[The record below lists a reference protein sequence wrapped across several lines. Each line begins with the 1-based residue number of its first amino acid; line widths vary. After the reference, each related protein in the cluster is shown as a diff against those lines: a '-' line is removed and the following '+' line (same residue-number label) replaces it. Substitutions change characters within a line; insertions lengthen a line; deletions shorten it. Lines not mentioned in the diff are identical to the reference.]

1 MAAVSDYNNI
11 SKFLNRLLGVQVAV
25 QNALFQYF
33 TDTLAAI
40 CLQAKRNGRWDMGI
54 LGKSYTHTHNVHC
67 RVIHASAG
75 TIGMRLKLWQNTGK
89 TQVDWRGY

>member
-1 MAAVSDYNNI
+1 MIGMCLIFVAAVSDYNNI

-54 LGKSYTHTHNVHC
+54 LGKSCTYTTHAQRSIVDVHVC
-67 RVIHASAG
+67 Y
-75 TIGMRLKLWQNTGK
+75 M
-89 TQVDWRGY
+89 

>member
-1 MAAVSDYNNI
+1 MIGVCLILVAAVSDYNNI

-54 LGKSYTHTHNVHC
+54 LGKSFTHTRDFHC
-67 RVIHASAG
+67 RLIHASSD
-75 TIGMRLKLWQNTGK
+75 TIGMRLKPW
-89 TQVDWRGY
+89 